1 MGIVDKLNR
10 LMLSQDSAKGKCYLE
25 ELERYKAAA
34 RSYSLVEGAVA
45 VLSDMHANV
54 SYIYYGGFAKALG
67 LKPPGFEE
75 LIDSIWE
82 ERILGLIPQEDLYDK
97 YLQELYFFNF
107 VKRQPK
113 SRRAHYV
120 FVGRLRMKS
129 PSGDYLWVCHRMF
142 YVPDPFN
149 NTLWLTLCLYSP
161 LVVDWPGG
169 GCAVD
174 THTGT
179 VTELG
184 RRGKS
189 KVLTDR
195 EVQVL
200 RLINEGLISKRI
212 ADALSI
218 SVHTVSR
225 HRQEILAKLQVKNS
239 IEACRVAKDLGL
251 L

>member
-10 LMLSQDSAKGKCYLE
+10 LMLSQDSAKGKCYLDE
-25 ELERYKAAA
+25 MERYKAAA

-54 SYIYYGGFAKALG
+54 SYIYYGGFAQALG
-67 LKPPGFEE
+67 LAGADTEE
-75 LIDSIWE
+75 LIGSIWE

-97 YLQELYFFNF
+97 YLQELRFFNF
-107 VKRQPK
+107 VKRMPK
-113 SRRAHYV
+113 GRRSHYFLV
-120 FVGRLRMKS
+120 SKLRMKS
-129 PSGDYLWVCHRMF
+129 SSGDYLWVCHRMA

-149 NTLWLTLCLYSP
+149 NTLWLTLCLYGP
-161 LVVDWPGG
+161 LTFDWPGG
-169 GCAVD
+169 GRAVD
-174 THTGT
+174 TYTGT

-184 RRGKS
+184 LQGKS
-189 KVLTDR
+189 KVLSDR
-195 EVQVL
+195 ETQVL
-200 RLINEGLISKRI
+200 RLIDKGLMSKQI
-212 ADALSI
+212 ADTLSI